1 MKFIYKTW
9 KGKVDDLDKWKNKS
23 THKWDGWSVQKQY
36 NSCKWNRNCMTCC
49 LSLKTWSTF
58 EKYIYNCNSQWC
70 EHCIVWRKIFALHH
84 NIVKLVSL

>member
-23 THKWDGWSVQKQY
+23 THKWNGWSIQKQS
-36 NSCKWNRNCMTCC
+36 NSSKWKQNVDDLLWIYC

-58 EKYIYNCNSQWC
+58 
-70 EHCIVWRKIFALHH
+70 RK
-84 NIVKLVSL
+84 NYM